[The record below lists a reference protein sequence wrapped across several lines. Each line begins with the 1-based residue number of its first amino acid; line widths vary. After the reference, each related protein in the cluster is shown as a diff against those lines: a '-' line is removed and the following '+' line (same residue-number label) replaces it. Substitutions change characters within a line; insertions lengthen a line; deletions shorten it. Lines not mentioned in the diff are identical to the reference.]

1 MYRYTI
7 MYQLEQKRIEQ
18 EKRRRER
25 QVTRPV
31 TPIKKPDNKQANLR
45 QRRLH
50 VWVVVGVQ
58 FVLTVWA
65 SMGGWIDSGYVY
77 MNSIILITGL
87 MAIMMPESPES
98 VFMMIIFEIL
108 SILMDIIFLGIYF
121 PRIHCVEVNCSTM
134 RFGAGMCILN
144 LLLKPVAIYLLF
156 REYNRRGGD
165 YGDLNFP
172 NPTVRGYENIDQ
184 SLPTNNQ
191 VEEAHPPASIDKPYT
206 PLPQ

>member
-1 MYRYTI
+1 M
-7 MYQLEQKRIEQ
+7 Q
-18 EKRRRER
+18 
-25 QVTRPV
+25 P
-31 TPIKKPDNKQANLR
+31 PP
-45 QRRLH
+45 LH
-50 VWVVVGVQ
+50 EENRKTSSTVSPSQFLAMSLVDKFALKVVVGVQ

-77 MNSIILITGL
+77 MNTIILITGL
-87 MAIMMPESPES
+87 MAIMMPESAES
-98 VFMMIIFEIL
+98 VLMMLIFEIL

-121 PRIHCVEVNCSTM
+121 PTTHCTDQFVTNCSTM
-134 RFGAGMCILN
+134 KFGAGMCILN

-165 YGDLNFP
+165 YGDLSFP

-184 SLPTNNQ
+184 SIPTNNQ
-191 VEEAHPPASIDKPYT
+191 VEEAHPPASLDKPYT

>member
-1 MYRYTI
+1 M
-7 MYQLEQKRIEQ
+7 Q
-18 EKRRRER
+18 
-25 QVTRPV
+25 P
-31 TPIKKPDNKQANLR
+31 PP
-45 QRRLH
+45 LH
-50 VWVVVGVQ
+50 EENGKTSSTVSPSQFLAMSLVDKFALKVVVGVQ

-77 MNSIILITGL
+77 MNTIILITGL
-87 MAIMMPESPES
+87 MAIMMPESAES
-98 VFMMIIFEIL
+98 VLMMLIFEIL

-121 PRIHCVEVNCSTM
+121 PQTHCTDQFVANCSTKK
-134 RFGAGMCILN
+134 FGAGMCILN

-165 YGDLNFP
+165 YGDLSFP

-184 SLPTNNQ
+184 SIPTNNQ
-191 VEEAHPPASIDKPYT
+191 VEEAHPPASLDKPYT

>member
-1 MYRYTI
+1 MQPEATEN
-7 MYQLEQKRIEQ
+7 QSP
-18 EKRRRER
+18 R
-25 QVTRPV
+25 QQSPSEFLTMGLVD
-31 TPIKKPDNKQANLR
+31 KFALK
-45 QRRLH
+45 
-50 VWVVVGVQ
+50 VVVGVQ

-98 VFMMIIFEIL
+98 VFMMLIFEIL

>member
-1 MYRYTI
+1 

-98 VFMMIIFEIL
+98 VFMMLIFEIL

>member
-7 MYQLEQKRIEQ
+7 MYQLEKKREEHERRRKERQLSVIKRINN
-18 EKRRRER
+18 RELY
-25 QVTRPV
+25 
-31 TPIKKPDNKQANLR
+31 LR

-77 MNSIILITGL
+77 MNTIILITGL
-87 MAIMMPESPES
+87 MAIMMPESAES
-98 VFMMIIFEIL
+98 VLMMLIFEIL

-121 PRIHCVEVNCSTM
+121 PTTHCTDQFVPNCSTM
-134 RFGAGMCILN
+134 KFGAGMCILN

-165 YGDLNFP
+165 YGDLSFP

-184 SLPTNNQ
+184 SIPTNNQ
-191 VEEAHPPASIDKPYT
+191 VEEAHPPASLDKPYT